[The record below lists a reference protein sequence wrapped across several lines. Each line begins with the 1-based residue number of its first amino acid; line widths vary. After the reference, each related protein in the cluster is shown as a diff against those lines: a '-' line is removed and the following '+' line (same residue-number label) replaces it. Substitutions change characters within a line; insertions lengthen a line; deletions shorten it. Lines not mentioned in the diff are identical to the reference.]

1 METIIVDVVGWI
13 GSILLVIAYWLVSQ
27 NKVKA
32 QSIKY
37 QSLNIIGSLMLI
49 INTFYYKAFPSTA
62 LNVIWIIIGFVYIVK
77 AKKNE

>member
-1 METIIVDVVGWI
+1 MENIIVDVVGWI

-37 QSLNIIGSLMLI
+37 QSLNIIGSIMLI
-49 INTFYYKAFPSTA
+49 VNTFYYSAFPSTA
-62 LNVIWIIIGFVYIVK
+62 LNVIWVLIGVVYIAK
-77 AKKNE
+77 AFKNK